1 MGQVMSMQEIR
12 DRFAGEWV
20 LIGYEDLDDDLNVLG
35 GEVLA
40 HSVHREDLSLGKTEP
55 VVAVEGSG
63 WGKQWPSIGASIAT

>member
-40 HSVHREDLSLGKTEP
+40 HSVHRDEIYQRLLSLKEKRIAIEYLGEIPEDLA
-55 VVAVEGSG
+55 VVL
-63 WGKQWPSIGASIAT
+63 